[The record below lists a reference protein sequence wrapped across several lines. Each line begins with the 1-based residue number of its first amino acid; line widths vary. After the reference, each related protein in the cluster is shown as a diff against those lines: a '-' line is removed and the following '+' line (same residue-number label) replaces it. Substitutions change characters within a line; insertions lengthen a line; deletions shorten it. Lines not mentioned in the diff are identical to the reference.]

1 MMNQTLEEPKEIC
14 DERTKVISNMIKMV
28 LDKSM
33 SWEMLEYLLDDIASS
48 PSKSRQVIKILIH
61 ELKALSSK
69 TLYEVIEK
77 DPIQIDPLENKPIKA
92 EDFKEEYQM
101 TPNSSNS
108 EIVSVEREGDLERNE
123 KYIFEDSETE
133 FTNDSFSAETVAS
146 DSNDKVAESL
156 GKVPQKEESKIQNQ
170 NDSSQINME
179 SEQNGENKYYVF
191 IGDTNESRS
200 INEGIVNNQTS
211 KEKIPK
217 NKTVFQCSIC
227 FKNLSRK
234 DSLME
239 HERIHTGERPYN
251 CKQCGKCFHQSGQL
265 VLHKRLHT
273 GINAYDCKICSKYFS
288 AQSHLKVHERTHTG
302 EKPFKCKLCPKS
314 FSITAHPKSHERIH
328 TGEKPFV
335 CKSCSKSFNQA
346 TQLKTHGM
354 THSPNSQTNA
364 ACDFRPFAP
373 IQSMHNLLALK
384 LNRQRFE
391 YANATS
397 SISCRSTGDIAMH
410 IMSSARVGQLLRQSS
425 TPKLEVVSNSHIK
438 SFIKTRYSKVE
449 VTPPWRT
456 PCKTG
461 NQPDWV

>member
-1 MMNQTLEEPKEIC
+1 MSWDTLEF
-14 DERTKVISNMIKMV
+14 
-28 LDKSM
+28 
-33 SWEMLEYLLDDIASS
+33 LLDDIASC

-170 NDSSQINME
+170 NDSQINME

-239 HERIHTGERPYN
+239 HERIHTGEKPYE
-251 CKQCGKCFHQSGQL
+251 CKECGKCFRERKLLTSHQ
-265 VLHKRLHT
+265 RNHT
-273 GINAYDCKICSKYFS
+273 GRKPFQCNTCSKSFTQE
-288 AQSHLKVHERTHTG
+288 ADLK
-302 EKPFKCKLCPKS
+302 
-314 FSITAHPKSHERIH
+314 IHERIH
-328 TGEKPFV
+328 TGEKPYL
-335 CKSCSKSFNQA
+335 CKICLKRFSLNSTLKNHERTHNGMKFFNKS
-346 TQLKTHGM
+346 T
-354 THSPNSQTNA
+354 
-364 ACDFRPFAP
+364 
-373 IQSMHNLLALK
+373 
-384 LNRQRFE
+384 
-391 YANATS
+391 TS
-397 SISCRSTGDIAMH
+397 S
-410 IMSSARVGQLLRQSS
+410 
-425 TPKLEVVSNSHIK
+425 
-438 SFIKTRYSKVE
+438 
-449 VTPPWRT
+449 
-456 PCKTG
+456 
-461 NQPDWV
+461 